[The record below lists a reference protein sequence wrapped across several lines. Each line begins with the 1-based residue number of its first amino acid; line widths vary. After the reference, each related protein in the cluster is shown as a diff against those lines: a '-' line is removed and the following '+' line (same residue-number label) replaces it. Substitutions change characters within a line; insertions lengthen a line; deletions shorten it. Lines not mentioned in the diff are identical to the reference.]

1 MEYNF
6 EQLSDEALEPIQV
19 DKISERRTLRKRKE
33 KVHKHLK
40 LGVNEKEMDSFTK
53 RVLQIPLD
61 NPFKEAYFTH
71 RLWMFFRE
79 TKETEQDIHRIFDQI
94 REKMK
99 RRITLKKKSSSVS
112 ILPKVM
118 SDHLGLRIEPSH
130 DSFTFVDHST
140 RNSGGIIRDLEVQI
154 GNALVPVD
162 FHVLDNKQNKNRSLL
177 LGRDFMATVGA
188 VCNMQ
193 TNQLCSWAEESFHES
208 FAVNTEQPE
217 TRSDEYDED
226 YHREKIIEYH
236 GLAMN
241 D

>member
-1 MEYNF
+1 M
-6 EQLSDEALEPIQV
+6 
-19 DKISERRTLRKRKE
+19 RKRKE
-33 KVHKHLK
+33 KVHNHLK
-40 LGVNEKEMDSFTK
+40 RGVNEKEMDSFTK
-53 RVLQIPLD
+53 RVLRIPLD

-99 RRITLKKKSSSVS
+99 QRITLKKKSDLGNFAVPCLVKGFKFPCVICDTGSSVS

-118 SDHLGLRIEPSH
+118 SEHLGLKIEPSH

-162 FHVLDNKQNKNRSLL
+162 FHVLDNKQNKNHSLL
-177 LGRDFMATVGA
+177 LGKDFMATVGA

-193 TNQLCSWAEESFHES
+193 TNQLCMTLINHY
-208 FAVNTEQPE
+208 VH
-217 TRSDEYDED
+217 YDPV
-226 YHREKIIEYH
+226 RV
-236 GLAMN
+236 MRR
-241 D
+241 